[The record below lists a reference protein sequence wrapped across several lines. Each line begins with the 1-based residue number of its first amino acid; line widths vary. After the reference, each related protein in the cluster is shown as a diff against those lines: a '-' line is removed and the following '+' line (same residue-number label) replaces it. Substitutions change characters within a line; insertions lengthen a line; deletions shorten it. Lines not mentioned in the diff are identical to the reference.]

1 MKQRTGQVFQD
12 KKTGDWIARVCY
24 KNKNGK
30 RTAVQRKA
38 ENKTQAKQ
46 VLAELLDVLEKG
58 GRKAIDAEKMTF
70 SDLVNYYEE
79 IYCKP
84 PHYVNGRKV
93 SGLRSFVSV
102 RGYLKIFRECFG
114 GLKLNSITYDDIYKY
129 RLERLTTPTHQ
140 SSQRAIATVN
150 RELAYLRR
158 LLNIAERNDWIDKN
172 PFKRGDSLIHLA
184 DEVKRD
190 TVLSPAECQR
200 LLDACSDRRAHLK
213 PIVIAALDL
222 GCRLGELLKLQWKD
236 VDLDSGIITIQAFNT
251 KTMRERTVAI
261 TQRLQIE
268 LENLLSAFPH
278 SENDLVFGFSEI
290 RKGFKSACKIAGLP
304 DLRFHDLRHVHA
316 TNLDS
321 LGFSIAAIGKQLG
334 HSSDSR
340 VTLRYINR
348 DKEATRQVADALDEF
363 HQSVNIKIE
372 LASDSIN

>member
-12 KKTGDWIARVCY
+12 KKNGCWIARICY

-30 RTAVQRKA
+30 RTAIQRKT

-46 VLAELLDVLEKG
+46 VLNELLQTLEKG

-70 SDLVNYYEE
+70 SDLIDYYEK

-84 PHYVNGRKV
+84 AHYVNGRKV
-93 SGLRSFVSV
+93 SGLRSFVGV
-102 RGYLKIFRECFG
+102 KGYLKVFRECFG
-114 GLKLNSITYDDIYKY
+114 TLKLHALTYDDIYSY

-190 TVLSPAECQR
+190 TVLSPTECQR
-200 LLDACSDRRAHLK
+200 LLDACSNRRAHLK

-236 VDLDSGIITIQAFNT
+236 VDLDSGIITVQAFNT
-251 KTMRERTVAI
+251 KTMRERTVSI
-261 TQRLQIE
+261 TQRLRTE
-268 LENLLSAFPH
+268 LENLLLSFPQ
-278 SENDLVFGFSEI
+278 SGNDLVFGFKEI
-290 RKGFKSACKIAGLP
+290 RKGFKSVCKIAGFP

-334 HSSDSR
+334 HSSDSK

-348 DKEATRQVADALDEF
+348 DVEAVKQVANALNEF
-363 HQSVNIKIE
+363 YQSASVEIE
-372 LASDSIN
+372 LSSDLIN